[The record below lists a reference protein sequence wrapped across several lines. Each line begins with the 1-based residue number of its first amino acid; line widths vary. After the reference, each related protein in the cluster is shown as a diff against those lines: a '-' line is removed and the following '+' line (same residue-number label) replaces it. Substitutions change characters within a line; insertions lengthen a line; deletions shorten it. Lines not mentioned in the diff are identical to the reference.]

1 MRICFGI
8 STYSSLLEPR
18 MGSERAVMGAAKAL
32 AKRGHKVDIV
42 PLLHDAPKE
51 GYDVYH
57 WWNAGGPKGPLL
69 AFARFAHELG
79 KPCVCT
85 PIYWPP
91 TPGFYRLLVEW
102 NGEEKA
108 LEFLRTVSAWN
119 SSLAKAVAET
129 DFMCPNSEREG
140 DLVRALVR
148 SAGREPPP
156 GEWVPNAVDLD
167 EIESVE
173 PVPWEE
179 RDLIACVAR
188 LEPAKG
194 QHRLASAFGEFREKH
209 PEAGLVLAGEMQ
221 DGYLCRY
228 RKAFY
233 REGINLPGLL
243 KPPKVMALL
252 AESRVH
258 VMLSMHD
265 TPGLSH
271 LEAAALGCGLVVSLP
286 DYGTF
291 REYWPREWLVEV
303 DPLDE
308 GSVYEGLERAW
319 RKPPPEEMAT
329 FTRER
334 YNYGVVAEKLEKIYD
349 RLLGGG

>member
-1 MRICFGI
+1 
-8 STYSSLLEPR
+8 
-18 MGSERAVMGAAKAL
+18 
-32 AKRGHKVDIV
+32 
-42 PLLHDAPKE
+42 
-51 GYDVYH
+51 
-57 WWNAGGPKGPLL
+57 
-69 AFARFAHELG
+69 
-79 KPCVCT
+79 
-85 PIYWPP
+85 
-91 TPGFYRLLVEW
+91 
-102 NGEEKA
+102 
-108 LEFLRTVSAWN
+108 
-119 SSLAKAVAET
+119 
-129 DFMCPNSEREG
+129 
-140 DLVRALVR
+140 
-148 SAGREPPP
+148 
-156 GEWVPNAVDLD
+156 VDLD

-194 QHRLASAFGEFREKH
+194 QHCLASAFGEFREKH

-233 REGINLPGLL
+233 QEGINLPGLL

-258 VMLSMHD
+258 AMLSMHD

-308 GSVYEGLERAW
+308 GSVCEGLERAW

>member
-1 MRICFGI
+1 VRLCFGI
-8 STYSSLLEPR
+8 ATHSSLLEPR
-18 MGSERAVMGAAKAL
+18 MGSERAIMGAAKAL

-51 GYDVYH
+51 GYDIYH

-69 AFARFAHELG
+69 AFARFAHEHG

-102 NGEEKA
+102 NGEEGAQK
-108 LEFLRTVSAWN
+108 FLQGIAAYN
-119 SSLAKAVAET
+119 SSLAKAIAET

-140 DLVRALVR
+140 DLVQALVR
-148 SAGREPPP
+148 SVGKEPPP
-156 GEWVPNAVDLD
+156 GKWVPNAVDLD

-173 PVPWEE
+173 PTPWEN

-194 QHRLASAFGEFREKH
+194 QHRLARAFAEFREGH

-228 RKAFY
+228 KDAFY
-233 REGINLPGLL
+233 QEGINLPGLL
-243 KPPKVMALL
+243 KPSKVMVLL
-252 AESRVH
+252 ANARVH
-258 VMLSMHD
+258 AMLSMHD

-271 LEAAALGCGLVVSLP
+271 LEAAALGCRLVVSLP

-291 REYWPREWLVEV
+291 RDYWPKEWLVEV

-319 RKPPPEEMAT
+319 KEPPPKEMAT

-334 YNYGVVAEKLEKIYD
+334 YNYDVVAEELEKIYD
-349 RLLGGG
+349 RLLGGA